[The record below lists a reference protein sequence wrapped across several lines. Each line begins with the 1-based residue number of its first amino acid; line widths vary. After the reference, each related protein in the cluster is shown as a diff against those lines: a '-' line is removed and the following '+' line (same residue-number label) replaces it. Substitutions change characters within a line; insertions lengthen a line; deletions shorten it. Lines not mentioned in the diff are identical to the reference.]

1 MKGLF
6 DKYYEK
12 YDSWYDNN
20 KFAYLSEIKALM
32 KVVPAQ
38 GKGLEVGVGT
48 GRFASVLGIENGIDP
63 SLKMIN
69 IARKRGIKASLG
81 LGEKVPFQ
89 PQVFD
94 YIAIVITLCFVKDP
108 GKVIGEAM
116 RLLKRRGKLIVGIVD
131 KESFLGKYYKSKKSV
146 FYKNARFF
154 SVEGIVN
161 LMKKAG
167 FGKFAYYQTLF
178 KLPEMMKRAE
188 NPRKGFGRG
197 GFVVISAEK

>member
-116 RLLKRRGKLIVGIVD
+116 RLLKKGGKLIVGIVD
-131 KESFLGKYYKSKKSV
+131 KESFLGKYYKRKKSV

-154 SVEGIVN
+154 SSEGMTN

-167 FGKFAYYQTLF
+167 FGRFTYYQTLF
-178 KLPEMMKRAE
+178 NLPEKMKSTE